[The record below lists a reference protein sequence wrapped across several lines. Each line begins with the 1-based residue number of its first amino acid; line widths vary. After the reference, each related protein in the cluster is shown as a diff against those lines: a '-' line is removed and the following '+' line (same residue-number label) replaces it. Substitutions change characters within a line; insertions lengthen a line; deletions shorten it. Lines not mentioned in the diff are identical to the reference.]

1 MKYLVADASVIV
13 QWLLPEQF
21 CPSQQKAL
29 QFREAFIEQHF
40 SIVVPSLWCYEV
52 GSVLNRFAPRHAD
65 DLMAYC
71 SRLGLLQVNP
81 GRKLLRKTW
90 QLVNQYNVS
99 FYSASYHALAD
110 TSNLEFVTADKSY
123 LERADHPKGVIY
135 LSDW

>member
-21 CPSQQKAL
+21 CPLQQKAL

-52 GSVLNRFAPRHAD
+52 GSMLNRFVPRQAD

-90 QLVNQYNVS
+90 QLVNQYQVS
-99 FYSASYHALAD
+99 FYAASYHALAD
-110 TSNLEFVTADKSY
+110 TSNLEFVTADNSY
-123 LERADHPKGVIY
+123 LERLDHPRGITY